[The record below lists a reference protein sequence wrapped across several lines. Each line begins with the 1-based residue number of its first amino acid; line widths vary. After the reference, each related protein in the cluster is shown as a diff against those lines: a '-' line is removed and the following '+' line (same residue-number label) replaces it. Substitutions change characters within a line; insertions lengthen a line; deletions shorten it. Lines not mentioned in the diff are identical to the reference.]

1 MNLSFRYLVLE
12 VFAVG
17 RRIILDSVRSAGTA
31 VDFVAGF
38 LGSLCSIFPRIFC
51 CQSGESYENVGD
63 DENNIVNIFSDE

>member
-38 LGSLCSIFPRIFC
+38 LGS
-51 CQSGESYENVGD
+51 
-63 DENNIVNIFSDE
+63 